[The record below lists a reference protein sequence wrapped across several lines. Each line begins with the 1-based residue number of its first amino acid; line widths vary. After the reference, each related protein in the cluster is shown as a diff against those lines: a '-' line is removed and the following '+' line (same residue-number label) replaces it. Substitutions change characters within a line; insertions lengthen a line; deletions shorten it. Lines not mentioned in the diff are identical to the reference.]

1 MNRLF
6 VALKIPENVVD
17 EIIFHR
23 NNAFPDY
30 DRFKWEP
37 FEKIHIT
44 LRFIGEVESEMIQPV
59 SEVLNFIEEFDSL
72 ICRLTKFSFF
82 YVGDQPK
89 VLNLGVQ
96 TDRKIYEL
104 VEKINLKLEQLSI
117 VPDKKRFIPHITLKR
132 MKGNEGG
139 YFVNQ
144 FISYYLPKINFEI
157 YEAALI
163 ESKLLAVA
171 SEYTIIKNYLLR

>member
-6 VALKIPENVVD
+6 VALKIPDDVID

-23 NNAFPDY
+23 NTAFPEY
-30 DRFKWEP
+30 EKFKWEP
-37 FEKIHIT
+37 IDKIHIT
-44 LRFIGEVESEMIQPV
+44 LRFIGEVKSEMIEPIA
-59 SEVLNFIEEFDSL
+59 EELKLIEEFDSL
-72 ICRLTKFSFF
+72 ICKLTRFSFF
-82 YVGDQPK
+82 YINDQPK
-89 VLNLGVQ
+89 VLNLGLQ

-104 VEKINLKLEQLSI
+104 VEKINLKLEKLLI
-117 VPDKKRFIPHITLKR
+117 APDNKRFIPHITLKR

-144 FISYYLPKINFEI
+144 FTSYYLPKINFEI
-157 YEAALI
+157 YEAVLI